1 MKHGIALLVISAIG
15 FGMLNGCGSNEE
27 QQRQAEQARQDSL
40 REVREQRMAQQRK
53 DSLARAKAD
62 SLEKQQANDSSDRQS
77 QQEKRMDVSFD
88 QDGSYA
94 IQVEAWRSERKAQS
108 QVDKWVN
115 RGFENAFVVQYG
127 NEQSG
132 DIWYRVRLGRLSS
145 QQSAK
150 QLQNRIEDNYGASS
164 WISTAK

>member
-1 MKHGIALLVISAIG
+1 MDLIIG
-15 FGMLNGCGSNEE
+15 NFCFRSWDTHRLRSNED
-27 QQRQAEQARQDSL
+27 QQRKAEQARQDSL
-40 REVREQRMAQQRK
+40 RKVREQRMAQQRQ

-62 SLEKQQANDSSDRQS
+62 SMTEQQSGNSSDSRS
-77 QQEKRMDVSFD
+77 QQEDRMNVSFD
-88 QDGSYA
+88 QDGAYT
-94 IQVEAWRSERKAQS
+94 IQVEAWRSKRKAQS

-150 QLQNRIEDNYGASS
+150 QLQSRLKNKYGASS
-164 WISTAK
+164 WVATAK

>member
-1 MKHGIALLVISAIG
+1 MKHGIALLVISALG
-15 FGMLNGCGSNEE
+15 FGMLNGCGSNEQ
-27 QQRQAEQARQDSL
+27 QQREAEQARQDSL

-53 DSLARAKAD
+53 DSLARAEAD
-62 SLEKQQANDSSDRQS
+62 SLENQQSNNSDRQS
-77 QQEKRMDVSFD
+77 QQEQRMDVSFD
-88 QDGSYA
+88 QDGDFA

-108 QVDKWVN
+108 QVEKWVN

-132 DIWYRVRLGRLSS
+132 DIWYRVRLGRLAS

-150 QLQNRIEDNYGASS
+150 QLQSRIKDNYGSSS
-164 WISTAK
+164 WISTVE